1 MIGPTPYDHRTEDE
15 MNRQDRTLSLA
26 RRGVRR
32 PYRLLAGVARYAAS
46 NLAPSRQ
53 YRRGW

>member
-1 MIGPTPYDHRTEDE
+1 
-15 MNRQDRTLSLA
+15 MNRQDQTLLRA
-26 RRGVRR
+26 RRGPRR
-32 PYRLLAGVARYAAS
+32 PYRLLAGLARYAAA